1 MVVKMNI
8 KQKKKLMRFIRDLAA
23 YRGRHTELVSIY
35 VPSGYDL
42 IKIIQHVQQEQ
53 GTAQNI
59 KDKNNRTNVID
70 SLEKIIRHLRLF
82 KRTPEN
88 GLAVFAGNISDKDN
102 KTDIQVFSIEPPE
115 PVQLRTYRCDQTFL
129 LDPLKDMIEDKEV
142 YGLIVVDNREG
153 NIGLLRG
160 TQIIEISKLTSDVP
174 GKTTK
179 GGQSQQRYARIREL
193 AAKDFH
199 KKIADIANK
208 EFLSMEGLKGVIIG
222 GPGPTKETFFEGG
235 YLNNEVKKKVLG
247 LKDLSYTGEFGLRE
261 LVEKSKDLIAEQVLT
276 KEKVLL
282 DRFFSMLGKERNKVV
297 YGKENTIKALEMS
310 AVEVIL
316 ISENMD
322 DSFIEEIDNKAT
334 NYGTIVEVI
343 SEGTDQGKQLKELGG
358 IGGILRFEV
367 HL

>member
-1 MVVKMNI
+1 MNT
-8 KQKKKLMRFIRDLAA
+8 KQKKKLLRFIKELDSH
-23 YRGRHTELVSIY
+23 RGRHTELVSIY
-35 VPSGYDL
+35 VPAGYDL

-59 KDKNNRTNVID
+59 KDKNTRTNVID
-70 SLEKIIRHLRLF
+70 SLEKIIRHLRLY
-82 KRTPEN
+82 KKNPEN

-102 KTDIQVFSIEPPE
+102 KTDIQVFSIEPPD
-115 PVQLRTYRCDQTFL
+115 PLQLRTYRCDQTFL
-129 LDPLKDMIEDKEV
+129 LEPLREMVEDKEV
-142 YGLIVVDNREG
+142 YGLVVVDNREG
-153 NIGLLRG
+153 NVGLLKG
-160 TQIIEISKLTSDVP
+160 THITEISRMTSDVP

-199 KKIADIANK
+199 KRIAEVVNK
-208 EFLSMEGLKGVIIG
+208 EFLGMDGLKGIIIG

-235 YLNNEVKKKVLG
+235 YLNNEVRKKVLG
-247 LKDLSYTGEFGLRE
+247 LKDLSYTGEFGLKE

-276 KEKVLL
+276 KEKELL
-282 DRFFSMLGKERNKVV
+282 DRFFAMLGKERNKVV
-297 YGKENTIKALEMS
+297 YGEKDTIKALEMS

-316 ISENMD
+316 VSENMD
-322 DSFIEEIDNKAT
+322 DIFIDDIEEKAV
-334 NYGTIVEVI
+334 NFGTEVEII

-358 IGGILRFEV
+358 IGGILRFEL

>member
-1 MVVKMNI
+1 MNT
-8 KQKKKLMRFIRDLAA
+8 KQKKKLLRFVKELES

-82 KRTPEN
+82 KKTPDN
-88 GLAVFAGNISDKDN
+88 GLAVFAGNISDKEN
-102 KTDIQVFSIEPPE
+102 KTDIEVFSIEPPE
-115 PVQLRTYRCDQTFL
+115 PIQLRTYRCDQTFL
-129 LDPLKDMIEDKEV
+129 LDPLKEMFEEKEV

-153 NIGLLRG
+153 NVGLLKG
-160 TQIIEISKLTSDVP
+160 TQIIEISRLTSDVP

-199 KKIADIANK
+199 KKIAEVANK
-208 EFLSMEGLKGVIIG
+208 EFLTMQGLKGVIIG

-235 YLNNEVKKKVLG
+235 YLNNEIKKKVLG

-261 LVEKSKDLIAEQVLT
+261 LVEKSKDLISEQILT
-276 KEKVLL
+276 KEKELL
-282 DRFFSMLGKERNKVV
+282 DRFFAMLGRERNKVV
-297 YGKENTIKALEMS
+297 YGRDNTVKALELS
-310 AVEVIL
+310 AVEIIL
-316 ISENMD
+316 ISEDMD
-322 DSFIEEIDNKAT
+322 DAFIDEIEEKA
-334 NYGTIVEVI
+334 NDFGTHVEVI